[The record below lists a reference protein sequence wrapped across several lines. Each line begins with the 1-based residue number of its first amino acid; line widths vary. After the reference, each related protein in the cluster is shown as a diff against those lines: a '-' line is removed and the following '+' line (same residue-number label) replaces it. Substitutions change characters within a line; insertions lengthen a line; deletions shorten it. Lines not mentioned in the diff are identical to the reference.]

1 MHTEGFIQSGDEAQQ
16 MWVCGYGFLNIFKV
30 RLRARVVC
38 GHSIFVPASR
48 VASELEY
55 MLTSQISTH
64 QPCKRKQTTMALAMK
79 LLIIVLVLYITR
91 LIYTFGQNIAE
102 AQAIGVTV
110 KIIPVDQGN
119 VLWLMLSNPIRH
131 LSRRVLP
138 EGASRRL
145 NLAIFGWE
153 FGEKRRPFDDLS
165 TSPDAPHRHSYI
177 LAGLKK
183 LELWTIDPE
192 AIQDV
197 LHRTHAFEV
206 PSTLAFALGQFGP
219 NVMTTNGPIWARHR
233 RIVSSVIDE
242 RISKTVFEESIQQS
256 LGLLDELFADSSPD
270 FSTAETLDLFNMLK
284 KLTIH
289 VLMVSGMGKEV
300 PWQDGKHDTPEPG
313 YTMSSIESLNT
324 VVANLVGLGIFPTAI
339 LLKWPRW
346 LPWYRIMTKV
356 GHAKDE
362 VAKRTRSMLKERYE
376 QQDQMA
382 RSDANIISKLVH
394 ASESIASGQS
404 LSEDEMVSNLFI
416 FTAAGFETT
425 ATTLAYAMVLL
436 ARYPLWQTWIFEE
449 VDALLS
455 ESKSAVSEYADI
467 FPRANRTMAFMLE
480 IVRLYP
486 PAPHIHREITS
497 PQTLQTSSGTI
508 QLPAG
513 MRIYI
518 DSVAVHLSPSWR
530 DINHASDPAALEL
543 DPDVPDELIFRPS
556 RWINPSSSS
565 TTIFRPAKGTFVP
578 WAAGARVC
586 PGQKMAQ
593 VEFVAVMM
601 TVLRKCKVEAVPLS
615 GEHSHDVMNRLD
627 QRLDNSVW
635 RTVLEIEDIF
645 RPSHEKGL
653 NMRLVQRD

>member
-1 MHTEGFIQSGDEAQQ
+1 MT
-16 MWVCGYGFLNIFKV
+16 
-30 RLRARVVC
+30 
-38 GHSIFVPASR
+38 
-48 VASELEY
+48 
-55 MLTSQISTH
+55 
-64 QPCKRKQTTMALAMK
+64 LAIK
-79 LLIIVLVLYITR
+79 LLFTVFVLYITR
-91 LIYTFGQNIAE
+91 LLYTFRQNIAK
-102 AQAIGVTV
+102 AQAIGIAV

-119 VLWLMLSNPIRH
+119 VLWLMLSNPIRY
-131 LSRRVLP
+131 LSRKVLP
-138 EGASRRL
+138 ESASQKL

-165 TSPDAPHRHSYI
+165 TGSDAPRRNSYI

-197 LHRTHAFEV
+197 LQRTHAFEV
-206 PSTLAFALGQFGP
+206 PAALEFALGQFGP

-256 LGLLDELFADSSPD
+256 LGLLDELFAASSTYS
-270 FSTAETLDLFNMLK
+270 STAETLDLFNMLK

-289 VLMVSGMGKEV
+289 VLMASGMGEQV
-300 PWQDGKHDTPEPG
+300 PWHNRKHDIPEPG
-313 YTMSSIESLNT
+313 YTMSSIESLT
-324 VVANLVGLGIFPTAI
+324 SVVANLVGLGIFPTG
-339 LLKWPRW
+339 LLLNWPRW
-346 LPWYRIMTKV
+346 MPWHKTMTKV
-356 GHAKDE
+356 GHAKYE
-362 VAKRTRSMLKERYE
+362 VAKRTRSMLKDRYG
-376 QQDQMA
+376 QQGQIDK
-382 RSDANIISKLVH
+382 SEANIISKLVH
-394 ASESIASGQS
+394 ASENTASGQS

-436 ARYPLWQTWIFEE
+436 ARYPLWQTWIYEE

-455 ESKSAVSEYADI
+455 ESKFAVSEYADV

-486 PAPHIHREITS
+486 PAPHIHREIVS
-497 PQTLQTSSGTI
+497 PQTLQTSSGTLH
-508 QLPAG
+508 LPAG
-513 MRIYI
+513 MRVYI
-518 DSVAVHLSPSWR
+518 DSVAAHLLPSWK
-530 DINHASDPAALEL
+530 DINHASDPATLEL

-556 RWINPSSSS
+556 RWINPSTAS
-565 TTIFRPAKGTFVP
+565 TTLFRPAKGTFVP
-578 WAAGARVC
+578 WAAGSRVC

-601 TVLRKCKVEAVPLS
+601 AVLHKCKVEAVPLS
-615 GEHSHDVMNRLD
+615 GEHPHEIMERLD

-635 RTVLEIEDIF
+635 RTVLEMEDIF
-645 RPSHEKGL
+645 KPCHEKGL

>member
-1 MHTEGFIQSGDEAQQ
+1 MT
-16 MWVCGYGFLNIFKV
+16 
-30 RLRARVVC
+30 
-38 GHSIFVPASR
+38 
-48 VASELEY
+48 
-55 MLTSQISTH
+55 
-64 QPCKRKQTTMALAMK
+64 LAIK
-79 LLIIVLVLYITR
+79 LLFTVFVLYITR
-91 LIYTFGQNIAE
+91 LLYTFRQNIAK
-102 AQAIGVTV
+102 AQAIGIAV
-110 KIIPVDQGN
+110 KVLPVDQGS
-119 VLWLMLSNPIRH
+119 VFWLMLSNPIRY
-131 LSRRVLP
+131 LSRKALP
-138 EGASRRL
+138 ESASRKL

-165 TSPDAPHRHSYI
+165 IGSDAPKRNSYI

-256 LGLLDELFADSSPD
+256 HGLLDELFADSSTES
-270 FSTAETLDLFNMLK
+270 STAETLDLFNMLK

-289 VLMVSGMGKEV
+289 VLMASGMGEQV
-300 PWQDGKHDTPEPG
+300 PWHNGKHDIPETG
-313 YTMSSIESLNT
+313 YTMSSIESLT
-324 VVANLVGLGIFPTAI
+324 SVVANLVGLGILPTA
-339 LLKWPRW
+339 LLLNWPRW
-346 LPWYRIMTKV
+346 MPWHETMTKV
-356 GHAKDE
+356 GHAKYE
-362 VAKRTRSMLKERYE
+362 VEKRTRFMLKERYG
-376 QQDQMA
+376 QQGQIG
-382 RSDANIISKLVH
+382 RSEANIISKLVH
-394 ASESIASGQS
+394 ASENTASGQS

-449 VDALLS
+449 LEALLS
-455 ESKSAVSEYADI
+455 ESKSAVSEYADV

-486 PAPHIHREITS
+486 PAPHIHREIVS
-497 PQTLQTSSGTI
+497 PQTLQTSSGI
-508 QLPAG
+508 LHLPAG
-513 MRIYI
+513 MRVYI
-518 DSVAVHLSPSWR
+518 DSVAAHLLPSWK
-530 DINHASDPAALEL
+530 DINHASDPATLEL

-556 RWINPSSSS
+556 RWINPSTAS
-565 TTIFRPAKGTFVP
+565 TTLFRPAKGTFVP
-578 WAAGARVC
+578 WAAGSRVC

-601 TVLRKCKVEAVPLS
+601 AVLQRCKVEAVPLS
-615 GEHSHDVMNRLD
+615 GEHPHEIMERLD
-627 QRLDNSVW
+627 QRLDNSIW
-635 RTVLEIEDIF
+635 RTVLEMEDIF
-645 RPSHEKGL
+645 KPSHEKGL